1 MITMRGSGGE
11 IRTGCRV
18 AARLKRW
25 AIANDVL
32 TADDAEVDDFWAED
46 PGPKSVCL
54 QIGNSQWT
62 WRDVTVA
69 CWRPTLTVAV
79 PGAPERR

>member
-1 MITMRGSGGE
+1 MVTMRGSGGE

-25 AIANDVL
+25 EIANDL
-32 TADDAEVDDFWAED
+32 LRAEGAEVDDFWAD
-46 PGPKSVCL
+46 DAGPKSLVL
-54 QIGNSQWT
+54 RLGGTQFV
-62 WRDVTVA
+62 WRDITVNA
-69 CWRPTLTVAV
+69 WRPTLIASV